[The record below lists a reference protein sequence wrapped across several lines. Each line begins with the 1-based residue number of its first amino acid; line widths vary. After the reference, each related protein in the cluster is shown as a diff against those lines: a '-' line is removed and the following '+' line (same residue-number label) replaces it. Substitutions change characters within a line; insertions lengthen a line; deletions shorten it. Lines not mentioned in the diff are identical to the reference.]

1 VAEAR
6 VLLDTI
12 AGAGLEALWL
22 CALTGGLRRGE
33 VLGLRWQDVDLD
45 TSVVRIRQAV
55 QRTDTGVVVTEL
67 KTDRSRRT
75 VPIPVRTSAA
85 LKRHRAVQA
94 EQRVSCPIPWPDNDL
109 VFTTAIGTPLEPR
122 NVNRSWYVVRRR
134 AGLDWLRLH
143 DLRHAYATFLI
154 AAGASPRT
162 VMAQLGHSQIA
173 LTMNTYAHVLE
184 EVQREAVDR
193 LGDTLFG

>member
-1 VAEAR
+1 VH
-6 VLLDTI
+6 
-12 AGAGLEALWL
+12 
-22 CALTGGLRRGE
+22 
-33 VLGLRWQDVDLD
+33 
-45 TSVVRIRQAV
+45 
-55 QRTDTGVVVTEL
+55 RTDSGVVVTEL

-75 VPIPVRTSAA
+75 VPIPVRTAAA
-85 LKRHRAVQA
+85 LKSHRAAQA
-94 EQRVSCPIPWPDNDL
+94 EQRMSCPIPWPDNDL
-109 VFTTAIGTPLEPR
+109 VFTTSIGTPLEPR
-122 NVNRSWYVVRRR
+122 NVNRSWYVVRRQ
-134 AGLDWLRLH
+134 ADLDWLRLH
-143 DLRHAYATFLI
+143 DLRHACATFLI